1 MTIDHS
7 YMCIQ
12 FKFSYELINS
22 LTMQQMISQEA
33 PLTQRYM
40 EVGSV
45 LQTERNE
52 LQETL
57 SKVTSNEEAQRGN

>member
-1 MTIDHS
+1 
-7 YMCIQ
+7 
-12 FKFSYELINS
+12 
-22 LTMQQMISQEA
+22 MQQMISQEA

-57 SKVTSNEEAQRGN
+57 SKVTSNEEAQRGNLSSLSSIIILIITNF

>member
-1 MTIDHS
+1 
-7 YMCIQ
+7 
-12 FKFSYELINS
+12 
-22 LTMQQMISQEA
+22 MQQMISQEA

-57 SKVTSNEEAQRGN
+57 SKVTSNEEAQRGNFSSLSSIIILIITNF

>member
-1 MTIDHS
+1 
-7 YMCIQ
+7 
-12 FKFSYELINS
+12 
-22 LTMQQMISQEA
+22 MQQMISQEA